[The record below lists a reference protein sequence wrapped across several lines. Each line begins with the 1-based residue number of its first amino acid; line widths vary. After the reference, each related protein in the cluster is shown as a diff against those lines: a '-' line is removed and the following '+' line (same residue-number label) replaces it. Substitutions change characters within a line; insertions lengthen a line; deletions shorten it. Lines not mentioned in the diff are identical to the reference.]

1 MELYHSCNLEGL
13 DSCTAAVRSKAMA
26 LVKRAPPGVKKFIR
40 GWNEE
45 NDAVMQQNK
54 SNLLT
59 RKSLTR
65 GGGKLL
71 KNCWWWRVIKKLQ
84 PTIHLII
91 LFRDE

>member
-1 MELYHSCNLEGL
+1 M
-13 DSCTAAVRSKAMA
+13 T
-26 LVKRAPPGVKKFIR
+26 LVKRVPPGVKKFIR

-65 GGGKLL
+65 GGGKL
-71 KNCWWWRVIKKLQ
+71 
-84 PTIHLII
+84 
-91 LFRDE
+91 